1 MNKIQLQSTSKSE
14 VTILSNRFIDCVMP
28 GANGEFVKIYIYLL
42 RILSSGSGDF
52 SLAQMADKLLCTE
65 RDIFRALKY
74 WEKEQLL
81 SLHLDPDKKLCGITL
96 LELPEDSAP
105 SVPAAQP
112 ETAATAEAPSEA
124 VPISEKAPEDPPSG
138 ILTSSDPS
146 SDAPRRLTPDRIR
159 QLKQDEEIVQL
170 LYITEQ
176 YLGKTLTSTEMQKI
190 LFFYDELK
198 MSPELI
204 EYLIEYCITRG
215 HKSIRYIETVA
226 LAWAK
231 EGVTTVSMA
240 KESSA
245 RYGKEYYTVLKA
257 MGITG
262 RNPVDNEVVFI
273 DTWMKDYGFDMTL
286 ITEACSRTV
295 LQTGQPSFQYTD
307 KILTGWKK
315 KQVRSLE
322 DVKRLD
328 EEHKKRKAKKA
339 TEAAAPAPKS
349 TNRFN
354 NFQQREYNFEEYEKR
369 LLNQ

>member
-1 MNKIQLQSTSKSE
+1 MNHIQLHSTSGTE
-14 VTILSNRFIDCVMP
+14 VTVLPNRFIDRYMP
-28 GANGEFVKIYIYLL
+28 GANGEFVKIYIYLR
-42 RILSSGSGDF
+42 RILSGGNPDF
-52 SLAQMADKLLCTE
+52 DLAQMADRLLCTE

-81 SLHLDPDKKLCGITL
+81 SLQLDENQKLCGILL
-96 LELPEDSAP
+96 LELPHPDEAP
-105 SVPAAQP
+105 AAEAQP
-112 ETAATAEAPSEA
+112 EAAVTSEDTPDA
-124 VPISEKAPEDPPSG
+124 ASVSEKTSGEAAAVLPDPKPEASE
-138 ILTSSDPS
+138 
-146 SDAPRRLTPDRIR
+146 PRRLTPDRIL

-176 YLGKTLTSTEMQKI
+176 YLGKTLTATEMQKI
-190 LFFYDELK
+190 LFFCDELK

-231 EGVTTVSMA
+231 EGITSVSMA
-240 KESSA
+240 KKSTA
-245 RYGKEYYTVLKA
+245 RYGKEYFTVLKA

-262 RNPVDNEVVFI
+262 RNPVENEVAYI
-273 DTWMKDYGFDMTL
+273 DTWMKDYGFDMAL

-307 KILTGWKK
+307 KILSGWKK
-315 KQVRSLE
+315 KQVRTLE
-322 DVKRLD
+322 DVKVLD
-328 EEHKKRKAKKA
+328 AEHKKRRAKKA
-339 TEAAAPAPKS
+339 PDTSAPAPKAG
-349 TNRFN
+349 NRFN
-354 NFQQREYNFEEYEKR
+354 NFQQREYNFDEYEKR

>member
-1 MNKIQLQSTSKSE
+1 MNHIQLHSTSGTE
-14 VTILSNRFIDCVMP
+14 VTILPNRFIDQYMP
-28 GANGEFVKIYIYLL
+28 GANGEFVKIYIYLR
-42 RILSSGSGDF
+42 RILSGGNPDF
-52 SLAQMADKLLCTE
+52 DLAQMADRLLCTE

-81 SLHLDPDKKLCGITL
+81 SLQLDENQKLCGITL
-96 LELPEDSAP
+96 LELPKPDKAP
-105 SVPAAQP
+105 EAEAQP
-112 ETAATAEAPSEA
+112 EAAVTAEGIQDTASVSEETSDEAAAVVPAPTPETSE
-124 VPISEKAPEDPPSG
+124 
-138 ILTSSDPS
+138 
-146 SDAPRRLTPDRIR
+146 PRRLTPDRIL

-176 YLGKTLTSTEMQKI
+176 YLGKTLTATEMQKI

-198 MSPELI
+198 MSPDLI

-231 EGVTTVSMA
+231 EGITSVSMA
-240 KESSA
+240 KQSTA
-245 RYGKEYYTVLKA
+245 RYGREYFTVLKA

-262 RNPVDNEVVFI
+262 RNPVENEVAYI
-273 DTWMKDYGFDMTL
+273 DTWMKDYGFDMAL

-307 KILTGWKK
+307 KILAGWKK
-315 KQVRSLE
+315 KQVRTLD
-322 DVKRLD
+322 DVKVLD
-328 EEHKKRKAKKA
+328 AEHKKRRAKKA
-339 TEAAAPAPKS
+339 PDPSAPAPKAG
-349 TNRFN
+349 NRFN
-354 NFQQREYNFEEYEKR
+354 NFQQREYNFDEYEKR